1 MKIFKY
7 PKYPKFIQNMTRKH
21 ENADL
26 KKEMELKEEFGSCAK
41 LGQDL
46 RRLSAKISRK
56 FRSAHEYLNGCAKLG
71 SSL

>member
-41 LGQDL
+41 LGCLPRFQE
-46 RRLSAKISRK
+46 S
-56 FRSAHEYLNGCAKLG
+56 LG
-71 SSL
+71 VLMSI